1 MFVSIV
7 LSEDPSFVTFLNYDW
22 CCCETDTKIALLA
35 DNEKNYQLIEFTEI
49 NTKFR
54 KI

>member
-1 MFVSIV
+1 MFLSIV

-35 DNEKNYQLIEFTEI
+35 DNEKNCQLIEFAEI
-49 NTKFR
+49 
-54 KI
+54 